1 MKLSFLV
8 ILYITF
14 LSSIFGQTITGIV
27 LDKDSEIPITYVSIG
42 IINKTGGTY
51 SDDSGKFSITV
62 SALEE
67 TDSLRFSS
75 IGYRS
80 VSFSMNEIK
89 EKLIEMD
96 LKVFMVKEIVNL
108 RGVSIFTHKYRKK
121 FLGNK
126 ISNRHVC
133 ICGSN
138 EMESGIIIKNKD
150 KLYLDKI
157 SFSFSSDCS
166 KMPDSALIRI
176 NIYNT
181 NQNLPSELVL
191 HEPIIVLLSKELY
204 DEKINV
210 DIRKYNVSVEG
221 EFAATI
227 EILKKYGNGRLCF
240 AGWVTGNP
248 TIYKYGKQGKWAY
261 PADDKREKL
270 KIYQAMTV
278 SGRIEK

>member
-89 EKLIEMD
+89 EKLIEND

-108 RGVSIFTHKYRKK
+108 RGVSIFPHKYRKK
-121 FLGNK
+121 ILGNK

>member
-1 MKLSFLV
+1 
-8 ILYITF
+8 
-14 LSSIFGQTITGIV
+14 
-27 LDKDSEIPITYVSIG
+27 
-42 IINKTGGTY
+42 
-51 SDDSGKFSITV
+51 
-62 SALEE
+62 
-67 TDSLRFSS
+67 
-75 IGYRS
+75 
-80 VSFSMNEIK
+80 MNEFK
-89 EKLIEMD
+89 EKYIQKE
-96 LKVFMVKEIVNL
+96 LKVLMVKEIIRL
-108 RGVSIFTHKYRKK
+108 SGVSIFPNEFKK
-121 FLGNK
+121 KILGNK
-126 ISNRHVC
+126 ISNRHIC

-138 EMESGIIIKNKD
+138 DMESGIIIKNRD

-210 DIRKYNVSVEG
+210 DIRKYNISVEG

-227 EILKKYGNGRLCF
+227 EMLMEYGNGRLCF

-270 KIYQAMTV
+270 KIYQALTV
-278 SGRIEK
+278 TGRVER

>member
-1 MKLSFLV
+1 
-8 ILYITF
+8 
-14 LSSIFGQTITGIV
+14 
-27 LDKDSEIPITYVSIG
+27 
-42 IINKTGGTY
+42 
-51 SDDSGKFSITV
+51 
-62 SALEE
+62 
-67 TDSLRFSS
+67 
-75 IGYRS
+75 
-80 VSFSMNEIK
+80 
-89 EKLIEMD
+89 
-96 LKVFMVKEIVNL
+96 
-108 RGVSIFTHKYRKK
+108 
-121 FLGNK
+121 
-126 ISNRHVC
+126 
-133 ICGSN
+133 
-138 EMESGIIIKNKD
+138 
-150 KLYLDKI
+150 
-157 SFSFSSDCS
+157 
-166 KMPDSALIRI
+166 MPDSALIRI

-227 EILKKYGNGRLCF
+227 EMLMEYGNGRLCF